1 MQAPQSNLVVLV
13 MGVSGSGKSTVAS
26 ELAKRIGAVFVEGD
40 DFHPPSNREKLRAG
54 VALTDEDRAGWL
66 ASLRQEVE
74 RRPTQRVLLAC
85 SALKHA
91 YRRALLGGLGRPYA
105 IVFLWGSEELLSERA
120 ALNGRTGTPTHW
132 AITGPTTISLYPAA
146 TGAGTL
152 TVRYHRVPPTLT
164 AGSDVP
170 ILPEMYH
177 ELLVIGAAMLMASRE
192 RQSAAYGD
200 MQTEYNELSRAFR
213 AQTGIAQQQTP
224 RTIGRSGLL

>member
-1 MQAPQSNLVVLV
+1 MTADEIRASIRARGFEADTDAQQLAFINTIQRRLAAQHRGLWTKAST
-13 MGVSGSGKSTVAS
+13 TVAVTAGGGDFTLPAAAAAGHITS
-26 ELAKRIGAVFVEGD
+26 LKLAYPTADTLVEYMD
-40 DFHPPSNREKLRAG
+40 P
-54 VALTDEDRAGWL
+54 
-66 ASLRQEVE
+66 
-74 RRPTQRVLLAC
+74 
-85 SALKHA
+85 
-91 YRRALLGGLGRPYA
+91 
-105 IVFLWGSEELLSERA
+105 EELLSERA